1 MLGCGGMALRWAKK
15 WIRNFLIG
23 YALVLLEGCVVGLAD
38 VNVVVK
44 VHDAGD
50 GSKASD
56 VVQ

>member
-1 MLGCGGMALRWAKK
+1 
-15 WIRNFLIG
+15 
-23 YALVLLEGCVVGLAD
+23 VLLEGCVVGLAD

-50 GSKASD
+50 GSKARD